1 MSDQPRTRQEL
12 YDRIREIGKE
22 EFVLEEMIRY
32 GFWPAEGEM
41 PEDPADEIRRRGE
54 LQRELA
60 QLRQESKKLQN
71 EQAVRKRLLKE
82 RLAQS
87 RLKRQETKQR
97 REQQRLERAQ
107 AWAIRQEQEILYLG
121 EEVSRG
127 LNHTESDR
135 IRLET
140 YKLPLLSTAQDIAQA
155 MGITLGQLRFLAFNR
170 KTATISHYI
179 RFKIPKKT
187 GGERLISAP
196 KPKLKQAQHWILSN
210 ILEKL
215 ELDNAAHGFR
225 RDRSIVT
232 NAQPHVGADVIIN
245 IDLKNFFPSISYPRV
260 KGLFRSFG
268 YSEAVATVFGLLCT
282 EADIEEVELDSK
294 TYYVAT
300 SDRHLPQGS
309 PASPAITNIL
319 CRRLD
324 HRLTTL
330 ATDLGF
336 IYTRYADDLTFS
348 ASGDSLGFIG
358 KLLKR
363 TSSVVA
369 HEGFTINQQ
378 KTRILRKSQQQEV
391 TGIVVNHHL
400 NISRKQLKRFR
411 ATLYQIEKDGPDS
424 KHWGNS
430 NNVIAAIQGYANFIA
445 MVNPEKAVPFQAQ
458 IQRIKEKW
466 LSNHD

>member
-12 YDRIREIGKE
+12 YDRIRQIGKE

-107 AWAIRQEQEILYLG
+107 AWAIRQQQEILYLG
-121 EEVSRG
+121 EEVSPG

-140 YKLPLLSTAQDIAQA
+140 YKLPLLSTAQEIAQA
-155 MGITLGQLRFLAFNR
+155 MGIPLGQLRFLAFNR

-196 KPKLKQAQHWILSN
+196 KPKLKQAQ
-210 ILEKL
+210 
-215 ELDNAAHGFR
+215 
-225 RDRSIVT
+225 
-232 NAQPHVGADVIIN
+232 
-245 IDLKNFFPSISYPRV
+245 
-260 KGLFRSFG
+260 
-268 YSEAVATVFGLLCT
+268 
-282 EADIEEVELDSK
+282 
-294 TYYVAT
+294 
-300 SDRHLPQGS
+300 
-309 PASPAITNIL
+309 
-319 CRRLD
+319 
-324 HRLTTL
+324 
-330 ATDLGF
+330 
-336 IYTRYADDLTFS
+336 
-348 ASGDSLGFIG
+348 
-358 KLLKR
+358 
-363 TSSVVA
+363 
-369 HEGFTINQQ
+369 
-378 KTRILRKSQQQEV
+378 
-391 TGIVVNHHL
+391 
-400 NISRKQLKRFR
+400 
-411 ATLYQIEKDGPDS
+411 
-424 KHWGNS
+424 
-430 NNVIAAIQGYANFIA
+430 
-445 MVNPEKAVPFQAQ
+445 
-458 IQRIKEKW
+458 
-466 LSNHD
+466 